1 MGNGAESIRA
11 LATPAREFPGEP
23 DLSPREAA
31 ALSGCSYWTVLEEI
45 KRGNLR
51 AYRRPGDRLAIRR
64 EDFCG
69 WAYAAPVVPR
79 ERNQPV
85 DTAPRRRPRLRA
97 TGSASILRELEQTR
111 GLT

>member
-1 MGNGAESIRA
+1 MGDGGESIRA
-11 LATPAREFPGEP
+11 QVASSREFPAAA

-51 AYRRPGDRLAIRR
+51 AYRRPGGRLAIRR

-69 WAYAAPVVPR
+69 WAYAVPVVPR
-79 ERNQPV
+79 QPDQSV
-85 DTAPRRRPRLRA
+85 DTAPRRRRRP
-97 TGSASILRELEQTR
+97 TGSASVLRELEQSR
-111 GLT
+111 G

>member
-1 MGNGAESIRA
+1 MGDDAEAIRV
-11 LATPAREFPGEP
+11 LATPAREFPDEP

-31 ALSGCSYWTVLEEI
+31 ALAGCSYWTVLEEI

-79 ERNQPV
+79 ERDQPV
-85 DTAPRRRPRLRA
+85 DTAPRRRRRLRA
-97 TGSASILRELEQTR
+97 TGNASALRELEQSR
-111 GLT
+111 GVA